1 MGLRS
6 TTERRILISAGEAP
20 LVRQGG
26 FLFAR
31 LDESSRSQV
40 SRGDNEDLEQHQRDQ
55 QLDERP
61 VGFATRA
68 APILLVADADRP
80 PTAARGTVPV
90 LMEAVHHRSS
100 ERERSQWT
108 GHQLVADRGRDS
120 IHRTRL
126 TSILSSTMNCV

>member
-6 TTERRILISAGEAP
+6 TESRLLIRAGKAL

-31 LDESSRSQV
+31 LAVSSRSQV
-40 SRGDNEDLEQHQRDQ
+40 SRGDNEDQQQHQRDQ

-61 VGFATRA
+61 VGLAPRA
-68 APILLVADADRP
+68 PPVRLIADADRP
-80 PTAARGTVPV
+80 LTTARRAVRVR
-90 LMEAVHHRSS
+90 MEAVHHRSS
-100 ERERSQWT
+100 ERERSHWI
-108 GHQLVADRGRDS
+108 GHQLLADRGRDS